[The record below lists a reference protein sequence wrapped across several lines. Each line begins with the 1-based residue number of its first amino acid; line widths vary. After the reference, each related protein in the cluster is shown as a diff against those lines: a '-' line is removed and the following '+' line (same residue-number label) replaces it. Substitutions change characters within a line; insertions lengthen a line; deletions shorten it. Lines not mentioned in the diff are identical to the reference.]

1 MKVYNLTDGINIE
14 KPIVLTIGT
23 FDGVHA
29 GHRAVIRVL
38 TKKAR
43 EIGGETALLTF
54 NPHPR
59 VVLHPDNHS
68 LKLLNTLDEKRQLL
82 ENAGLDNL
90 IIARF
95 DNELARL
102 TPLEYVRGLLAEG
115 IKPAEVVIGDDHRF
129 GRNREGSFEDL
140 KEMGTMFGFGVT
152 ALDAEKVSDIRVSS
166 TKVRQSIIEGKVAYT
181 SQLLTYPFPMTG
193 VVVRGD
199 QIGRT
204 LGIPTANLQINDD
217 LKIVPARGA
226 YVVWAKV
233 EGGTWMPGML
243 NIGTRPTMK
252 SNTDTIEVHI
262 IGFEGD
268 CYGKCVEV
276 LFVDRLREEKKFSGA
291 EELKAA
297 LISDKSKAIA
307 ILSNTTPPQL

>member
-1 MKVYNLTDGINIE
+1 MKVYNLKDGINIE

-38 TKKAR
+38 ASKAS

-82 ENAGLDNL
+82 EKAGLDNL
-90 IIARF
+90 IMAKF
-95 DNELARL
+95 DNDLARL

-129 GRNREGSFEDL
+129 GRNREGSFKDL

-166 TKVRQSIIEGKVAYT
+166 TKVRNAIIEGEVAYA
-181 SQLLTYPFPMTG
+181 SKLLTYQFPTSG

-204 LGIPTANLQINDD
+204 LGFPTANLQIEDE
-217 LKIVPARGA
+217 LKIVPGRGA

-233 EGGTWMPGML
+233 EGGNWMPGML
-243 NIGTRPTMK
+243 NIGNRPTMNSIK
-252 SNTDTIEVHI
+252 DTIEVHL

-268 CYGKCVEV
+268 CYEKCIDVQ
-276 LFVDRLREEKKFSGA
+276 FVDRLREERKFSGP

-297 LISDKSKAIA
+297 LISDKSKTID
-307 ILSNTTPPQL
+307 ILSKTSPPQL

>member
-181 SQLLTYPFPMTG
+181 CQLLTYPFPMTG
-193 VVVRGD
+193 VVIRGD

-233 EGGTWMPGML
+233 EGESWMPGML

-252 SNTDTIEVHI
+252 SNKDTIEVHI

-276 LFVDRLREEKKFSGA
+276 RFVDRLREEKEFSGA

>member
-1 MKVYNLTDGINIE
+1 MKVYNLKDGINIE

-38 TKKAR
+38 ASKAS

-82 ENAGLDNL
+82 EKAGLDNL
-90 IIARF
+90 IMAKF
-95 DNELARL
+95 DNDLARL

-129 GRNREGSFEDL
+129 GRNREGSFKDL

-166 TKVRQSIIEGKVAYT
+166 TKVRNAIIEGEVAYA
-181 SQLLTYPFPMTG
+181 SKLLTYQFPMSG

-204 LGIPTANLQINDD
+204 LGFPTANLQIEDE
-217 LKIVPARGA
+217 LKIVPGRGA

-233 EGGTWMPGML
+233 EGGNWMPGML
-243 NIGTRPTMK
+243 NIGNRPTMNSIK
-252 SNTDTIEVHI
+252 DTIEVHL

-268 CYGKCVEV
+268 CYEKCIDVQ
-276 LFVDRLREEKKFSGA
+276 FVDRLREERKFSGP

-297 LISDKSKAIA
+297 LISDKSKTID
-307 ILSNTTPPQL
+307 ILSKTSPPQL

>member
-1 MKVYNLTDGINIE
+1 MKVYNLKDGINIE

-29 GHRAVIRVL
+29 GHRAVIRFL
-38 TKKAR
+38 ASKAS

-90 IIARF
+90 IIAKF
-95 DNELARL
+95 DNDLARL

-129 GRNREGSFEDL
+129 GRNREGSFNDL

-166 TKVRQSIIEGKVAYT
+166 TKVRNAILEGEVTYASK
-181 SQLLTYPFPMTG
+181 LLTYQFPMSG
-193 VVVRGD
+193 VVVKGD

-204 LGIPTANLQINDD
+204 MGFPTANLEIRDD

-233 EGGTWMPGML
+233 EGGNWMPGML
-243 NIGTRPTMK
+243 NIGNRPTMNSIK
-252 SNTDTIEVHI
+252 DTIEVHL

-268 CYGKCVEV
+268 CYEKCIEV
-276 LFVDRLREEKKFSGA
+276 KFVDRLREERKFSGPD
-291 EELKAA
+291 ELKAA
-297 LISDKSKAIA
+297 LISDKSKAID